1 MFCKKCGQKINENA
15 QFCEF
20 CGFNQKEDINPSNDS
35 KTKNKNTEAPISWY
49 QLDKQYQKNLK
60 REFKSVYPPNA
71 GLEAL
76 AVICYIAGFF
86 TALFCV
92 GSYTIKVLNE
102 TVSSG
107 TFISVPMLIIT
118 LFLFT
123 VGTIAGY
130 SSNHKFDKAFS
141 QWLLTKNI
149 VK

>member
-1 MFCKKCGQKINENA
+1 MWKKINENA

-20 CGFNQKEDINPSNDS
+20 CGFNQKEEVEI
-35 KTKNKNTEAPISWY
+35 TKGNKKEKNIKEETPISWY
-49 QLDKQYQKNLK
+49 QLDRQYQKNLK
-60 REFKSVYPPNA
+60 REFKAMYPSNA

-86 TALFCV
+86 AALFCV
-92 GSYTIKVLNE
+92 GSYTIKVLNQ
-102 TVSSG
+102 TISSG
-107 TFISVPMLIIT
+107 TYISVPMLIIT

-123 VGTIAGY
+123 AGTIAGY

-149 VK
+149 IK